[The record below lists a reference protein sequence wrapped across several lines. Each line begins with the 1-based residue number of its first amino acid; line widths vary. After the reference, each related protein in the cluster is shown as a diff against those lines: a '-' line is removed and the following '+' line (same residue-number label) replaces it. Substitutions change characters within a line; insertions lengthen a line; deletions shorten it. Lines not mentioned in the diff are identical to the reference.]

1 MTSGELIRAARLRAE
16 LSQAELADRPG
27 LPSSSI
33 ARWEGD
39 RVEPGFSTLRR
50 VLQACGFDI
59 SPTLIPFARNPE
71 RDARVKE
78 VQRLTPQERLR
89 SLIERVDDES

>member
-1 MTSGELIRAARLRAE
+1 MTTGELIRSARLRAD
-16 LSQAELADRPG
+16 LSQADLAERLG

-33 ARWEGD
+33 ARWETD

-59 SPTLIPFARNPE
+59 PPVLVPFERDPE
-71 RDARVKE
+71 RDARVQQ
-78 VQRLTPQERLR
+78 VRRMNPQERLAEMMQR
-89 SLIERVDDES
+89 LEEE

>member
-16 LSQAELADRPG
+16 LSQAELADRLG
-27 LPSSSI
+27 LPASSI
-33 ARWEGD
+33 ARWEME

-59 SPTLIPFARNPE
+59 SPTLLPFERVPE

-78 VQRLTPQERLR
+78 MQRVTPQERMR
-89 SLIERVDDES
+89 SLLERLDKK

>member
-16 LSQAELADRPG
+16 LSQAELADRLGIPA
-27 LPSSSI
+27 SSI
-33 ARWEGD
+33 ARWETD

-59 SPTLIPFARNPE
+59 PPVLTPLERDPE
-71 RDARVKE
+71 RDARVE
-78 VQRLTPQERLR
+78 DVQRLTPEERLAAMMQR
-89 SLIERVDDES
+89 LEKR